1 MATKPSVIVREATA
15 ADRDFLYEMLYQSIY
30 VTPGVEPPGREVL
43 SFPRISRYVENW
55 GRVGD
60 YALIAVEAD
69 GSAESRSVGAVWLR
83 FFPADYPGYGFIDE
97 SVPEIG
103 IAVVPGKRG
112 RGIGNT
118 LLKGLLKRPA
128 PPYTGISLSV
138 DPENPAVKLYRRFG
152 FVDRGRSGTSIV
164 MLYELPVIREYRPE
178 HARRLAH
185 IYLESRI
192 HAFDWL
198 DPTRFSYSDFE
209 HDTEGE
215 ALLVAESGN
224 RVIGFSSSW
233 VAENFIHHLY
243 LDPVSLGHGVGG
255 LLLDATVKMLGRPVR
270 LKAQVKNPN
279 AIWFYRKRGWTEYD
293 RGVTDW
299 GEYIELILR

>member
-1 MATKPSVIVREATA
+1 MATKPAITIREATA

-30 VTPGVEPPGREVL
+30 VAPGVEPPGREVL
-43 SFPRISRYVENW
+43 RLPRISRYVEDW

-60 YALIAVEAD
+60 YALLAVEAD
-69 GSAESRSVGAVWLR
+69 GSSEPLSVGAIWLR

-97 SVPEIG
+97 AVPEIG
-103 IAVVPGKRG
+103 IAVIPGKRC
-112 RGIGNT
+112 RGIGST
-118 LLKGLLKRPA
+118 LLKGLLKRPD
-128 PPYTGISLSV
+128 PPYKGISLSV
-138 DPENPAVKLYRRFG
+138 DPENPAVGLYRHFG
-152 FVDRGRSGTSIV
+152 FVDSGRSGTSIV

-178 HARRLAH
+178 DTRRLAH

-198 DPTRFSYSDFE
+198 DPNRFSYSDFE
-209 HDTEGE
+209 RDTEGE
-215 ALLVAESGN
+215 ALLIAERGN
-224 RVIGFSSSW
+224 RIIGFSSSW

-243 LDPVSLGHGVGG
+243 LDPASLGRGIGS

-279 AIWFYRKRGWTEYD
+279 AMWFYRKHGWMEFD
-293 RGVTDW
+293 RGATDW